1 MDNVTI
7 NDMELYEL
15 YYVLCV
21 YLLHDEDIVSYDID
35 LIWKKM
41 NEYYYM
47 EKGFYLD
54 IDKEESL
61 HILFNF
67 IREKVRYEL
76 LDELMLH
83 VYNRFINKEELVD
96 NRDKFFIN
104 NILEMKKIMNY
115 EQEYITNNMCNKDYE
130 IPKISTDEVIF
141 HVKNILGEI
150 DPSMEWLGIY
160 NDAIAN
166 GRIIYLNIL
175 NDVEKDVMKKKLG
188 IKTFD
193 GISNSCFFPNSNE
206 CYIMLT
212 YKGDISDIP
221 TTVHE
226 VIHYISRLKNNSKNE
241 KPVLREMP
249 SIFFEFYALNY
260 LKRMGYD
267 SDILKII
274 NDARFADTKE
284 SLEDVSNMTDYLIK
298 LIKNGRITSD
308 GRDKACD
315 NCTYDLVTNPYVYF
329 KSYPYVIGNY
339 LAIMG
344 MDKLRYDDMVLS
356 KMKYVTER
364 VSTIDPYD
372 VFKIVGYDNMNNLTR
387 TKSKKRTR
395 KK

>member
-7 NDMELYEL
+7 NDMKLYEL
-15 YYVLCV
+15 YHVLCT
-21 YLLHDEDIVSYDID
+21 YFLNGEDAVSYDID
-35 LIWKKM
+35 EVWKSINK
-41 NEYYYM
+41 YYNIYEGHFM
-47 EKGFYLD
+47 DLSREISF
-54 IDKEESL
+54 SV
-61 HILFNF
+61 LFSF
-67 IREKVRYEL
+67 AREKTRYEL
-76 LDELMLH
+76 LDELILH
-83 VYNRFINKEELVD
+83 VYNRFINKDDFVD
-96 NRDKFFIN
+96 TRDMFFIN
-104 NILEMKKIMNY
+104 NIDRMKEVI
-115 EQEYITNNMCNKDYE
+115 DYE
-130 IPKISTDEVIF
+130 RKYIIKNMSDIKCDIPKISKDETIL
-141 HVKNILGEI
+141 HVKNILSEI

-160 NDAIAN
+160 NDAITN
-166 GRIIYLNIL
+166 DRIIYLNTL
-175 NDVEKDVMKKKLG
+175 TETEKDILKKKIG
-188 IKTFD
+188 IATFD

-226 VIHYISRLKNNSKNE
+226 MVHYIARIKNNYKYE
-241 KPVLREMP
+241 KPILREMP

-267 SDILKII
+267 SNALKVI
-274 NDARFADTKE
+274 NDARFADAKE
-284 SLEDVSNMTDYLIK
+284 SLEDVSNMTDYLIM

-344 MDKLRYDDMVLS
+344 MDKLRYDDMLLS

-372 VFKIVGYDNMNNLTR
+372 VFKIVGYDNMNNLIR